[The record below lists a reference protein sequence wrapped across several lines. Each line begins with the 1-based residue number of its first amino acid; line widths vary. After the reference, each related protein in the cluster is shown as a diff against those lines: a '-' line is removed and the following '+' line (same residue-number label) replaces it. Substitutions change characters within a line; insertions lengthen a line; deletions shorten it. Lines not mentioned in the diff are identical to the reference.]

1 MVLSLLFG
9 KKYARTAISGV
20 VLDAVLSEDHS
31 YNSRVTN
38 YPVENGLIISDHII
52 NEPDALQIT
61 GVVSDTP
68 LSFLTLLANPIGVS
82 NAPSVNAFNALV
94 EIHNRRER
102 ITVVTGIKVYT
113 NMVITSLQVPRNV
126 QSGQSLTFVIDL
138 QKIFLDSSVR
148 FDLNTNNPFNR
159 NPDIIP
165 REQVADA
172 DKYPF
177 IQNDPSTSLKDQA
190 TSGVDVGIQ
199 DLTPVPPIVLPRLM
213 AQAAVLGAL

>member
-1 MVLSLLFG
+1 MALSLLFG
-9 KKYARTAISGV
+9 KKYARTSVAGV
-20 VLDAVLSEDHS
+20 VIDAVLTEDHA

-52 NEPDALQIT
+52 NEPDTLQIT

-68 LSFLTLLANPIGVS
+68 LSFL
-82 NAPSVNAFNALV
+82 APFNNSVNAFNTLV

-113 NMVITSLQVPRNV
+113 DMVITSLQVPRNV

-148 FDLNTNNPFNR
+148 LTLNTNNPFDR
-159 NPDIIP
+159 TPQVIP
-165 REQVADA
+165 RDQVADA
-172 DKYPF
+172 DRYPF
-177 IQNDPSTSLKDQA
+177 IQSDPPTSLKDQA
-190 TSGVDVGIQ
+190 SSGVDAGIQ
-199 DLTPVPPIVLPRLM
+199 DLVPVPAIILPRLM

>member
-9 KKYARTAISGV
+9 KKYARTAIASV
-20 VLDAVLSEDHS
+20 VLDAVLSEDHV

-38 YPVENGLIISDHII
+38 YPIEDGRIISDHII
-52 NEPDALQIT
+52 NEPETLQLT

-68 LSFLTLLANPIGVS
+68 LAFL
-82 NAPSVNAFNALV
+82 APFNRSINAFNTLV

-113 NMVITSLQVPRNV
+113 DMVITSLQVPRNV
-126 QSGQSLTFVIDL
+126 ASGQSLTFVIDL
-138 QKIFLDSSVR
+138 QKVFLDTTVQVN
-148 FDLNTNNPFNR
+148 FNTNNPFNKL
-159 NPDIIP
+159 PSVIP

-172 DKYPF
+172 NKYPF
-177 IQNDPSTSLKDQA
+177 IQADPSTSLKDQA
-190 TSGVDVGIQ
+190 SSGIDSGIQ
-199 DLTPVPPIVLPRLM
+199 DLVAVPAIILPRIR